1 MKFVAGKDNFVAG
14 FACFC
19 LSLATSLP
27 AELCQSQKYFHLN
40 GNLGKGIEICSSLF
54 QVKSSHYLLNFQDL
68 DELKDSVEM
77 LTLDKEMAEEKAEV
91 AEMGKLPNSTQRA
104 EGD

>member
-1 MKFVAGKDNFVAG
+1 
-14 FACFC
+14 
-19 LSLATSLP
+19 
-27 AELCQSQKYFHLN
+27 
-40 GNLGKGIEICSSLF
+40 
-54 QVKSSHYLLNFQDL
+54 
-68 DELKDSVEM
+68 M